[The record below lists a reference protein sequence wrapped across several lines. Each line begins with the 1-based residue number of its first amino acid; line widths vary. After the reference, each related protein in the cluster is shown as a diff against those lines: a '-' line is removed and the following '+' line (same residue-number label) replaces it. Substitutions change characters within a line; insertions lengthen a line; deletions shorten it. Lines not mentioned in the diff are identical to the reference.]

1 MEAELDAIRLRYT
14 EKIQYFER
22 ALEAMRLKK

>member
-22 ALEAMRLKK
+22 ALVAMRLKK